1 MAWVKL
7 IGLDLCTAGGGTFV
21 GCGDLELAV
30 FRLSPGDEIIVL
42 ENACP
47 HASGNL
53 SGGEVDGNE
62 VSCPWHHWRF
72 DLRTGVC
79 THSPLAKVVRFRAEV
94 REGFVWADLPGR

>member
-1 MAWVKL
+1 MVWVRL
-7 IGLDLCTAGGGTFV
+7 IGVDRCAPGRGTFV
-21 GCGDLELAV
+21 GYGDLELAV
-30 FRLSPGDEIIVL
+30 FRLPPSDEIIVL

-53 SGGEVDGNE
+53 SGGEIAGNE

-79 THSPLAKVVRFRAEV
+79 THSPVASVKRFRCEV
-94 REGFVWADLPGR
+94 RDGSVWAELPGR